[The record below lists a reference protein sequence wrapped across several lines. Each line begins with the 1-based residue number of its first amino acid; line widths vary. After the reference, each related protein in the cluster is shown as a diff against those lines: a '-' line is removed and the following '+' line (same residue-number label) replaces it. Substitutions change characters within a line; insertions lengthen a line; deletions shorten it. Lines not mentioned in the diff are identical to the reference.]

1 MIVLKKK
8 EYETLKSIDPSEF
21 DEDIIFHDD
30 GLSFEVDDVRSLLLS
45 LNEIIALH
53 GMTANQA
60 ECSAYGRE
68 LYALYDA
75 IYSQK

>member
-8 EYETLKSIDPSEF
+8 EYETLKSIDPSEL
-21 DEDIIFHDD
+21 DEDIIFHDED
-30 GLSFEVDDVRSLLLS
+30 LSFKVDDVRSLLLS

-53 GMTANQA
+53 GMTSDQI
-60 ECSAYGRE
+60 ECSEYGKE

-75 IYSQK
+75 IYAQK